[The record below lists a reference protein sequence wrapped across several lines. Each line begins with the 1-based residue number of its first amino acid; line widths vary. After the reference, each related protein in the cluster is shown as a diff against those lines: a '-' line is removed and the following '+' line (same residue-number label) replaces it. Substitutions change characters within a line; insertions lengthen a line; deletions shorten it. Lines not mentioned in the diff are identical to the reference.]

1 MTPSIALDAAGACS
15 TSLSASKTSSPPD
28 SFHQLVA
35 DLSQILGPSSG
46 LTSADVDVQQLR
58 SLMERYISN
67 EDEWRKYAFADLSRG
82 YTRNLV
88 DEGNGKSN
96 LLILVWS
103 PGKGSPLH
111 DHADAHCL
119 MKVLS
124 GTLSETQYTFPS
136 VSAPASGSTTSTSSS
151 TASQP
156 PNTPPTVIKTT
167 TYTANQV
174 TYMSDDL
181 GLHRISNP
189 DPENVAV
196 SLHLYTP
203 PNAARE
209 GCHIF
214 DEKTGRKSH
223 VTQSNFYSVF
233 GERVGGQV

>member
-1 MTPSIALDAAGACS
+1 MTPSIALDATGACS
-15 TSLSASKTSSPPD
+15 ISLSSNKTSSPPD

-58 SLMERYISN
+58 SLMECYISN

-136 VSAPASGSTTSTSSS
+136 TSTSTSSTIS
-151 TASQP
+151 PSAPQAF
-156 PNTPPTVIKTT
+156 NTPPTIIKTT
-167 TYTANQV
+167 TYTTNQV

-189 DPENVAV
+189 DLENVAV

-233 GERVGGQV
+233 GQRVGGQV

>member
-1 MTPSIALDAAGACS
+1 MTPSIALDATGACS
-15 TSLSASKTSSPPD
+15 TSHSSTKPPSPPD

-58 SLMERYISN
+58 TLMERYISN
-67 EDEWRKYAFADLSRG
+67 KDEWQKYAFADLSRG

-136 VSAPASGSTTSTSSS
+136 NSTSASESTPSTSSS
-151 TASQP
+151 STSQP
-156 PNTPPTVIKTT
+156 PNTPPTIIKTT
-167 TYTANQV
+167 TYTTNQL

-233 GERVGGQV
+233 GEKVGGQV

>member
-1 MTPSIALDAAGACS
+1 MTPSIALDATGACS
-15 TSLSASKTSSPPD
+15 TSLSSTKSSSPPD

-136 VSAPASGSTTSTSSS
+136 TSTSTSSTFS
-151 TASQP
+151 PSAPQP
-156 PNTPPTVIKTT
+156 FNTPPTIIKST
-167 TYTANQV
+167 TYTTNQV

-233 GERVGGQV
+233 GKRVGGQV